1 MDNLKKLIRTVPDF
15 PKPGIQFYDI
25 TTLLKDPYGLRTSI
39 DRLVE
44 MIADPN
50 IDTVIGIEARGF
62 IYAPALAYRLK
73 AGFVPVRK
81 PRKLPSETESVSYSL
96 EYGTDTLEI
105 HKDAIDK
112 GHRVIIADDLLATG
126 GTAHAVVELVER
138 LGGEV
143 AGLAFLVELTF
154 LNGRSRFDG
163 YKVASLLQYD
173 E

>member
-1 MDNLKKLIRTVPDF
+1 
-15 PKPGIQFYDI
+15 
-25 TTLLKDPYGLRTSI
+25 
-39 DRLVE
+39 
-44 MIADPN
+44 
-50 IDTVIGIEARGF
+50 
-62 IYAPALAYRLK
+62 
-73 AGFVPVRK
+73 
-81 PRKLPSETESVSYSL
+81 
-96 EYGTDTLEI
+96 
-105 HKDAIDK
+105 
-112 GHRVIIADDLLATG
+112 LATG